1 VGVASTTPP
10 SAAAVQGDAGV
21 AEPAVFLEREKLLL
35 SLLTQIWNVMLLVA
49 LLGGVASIQR
59 FRFAGWMPIY
69 SLHSLIILAFVTCWL
84 MHKRLSFNPRVGI
97 IMTIFYMVGVTGL
110 FSYGLIGAGIWW
122 LILCSLIA
130 SVFYSPQTGMIHG
143 IICLSSILTAAVA
156 ITTGLVTIPF
166 DANVY
171 IRQPSTLANPPRG

>member
-1 VGVASTTPP
+1 MHFYPGPGLVSKRPARHGSCHMETHHQPVSAAPGAAGQENPVWVASMTPA

-110 FSYGLIGAGIWW
+110 FSSGLIGAGIWW

-130 SVFYSPQTGMIHG
+130 SVF
-143 IICLSSILTAAVA
+143 
-156 ITTGLVTIPF
+156 
-166 DANVY
+166 
-171 IRQPSTLANPPRG
+171 